1 MNAKDIAVIV
11 QCRLSSS
18 RLPGKALKPLGGKPI
33 IEWTLDSMKL
43 VEAGSYCLAVDED
56 SFDALK
62 PIADK
67 CGYDIFAGPLD
78 DVLLRYC
85 LAIKKIGC
93 KAVLRAT
100 GDNPFLFYEAAQAL
114 CAEFIRQSAISQ
126 IDYMTWTGLP
136 HGSGVE
142 IFNAES
148 LLKAESSA
156 REPYDRE
163 HVGPALYNHK
173 NEFISVF
180 MRAPARFFFPEY
192 RTTVDTAADYR
203 RASAVVEM
211 LGGTAPK
218 NPYMAEQII
227 SALKEPSLCDTVLFV
242 PSVKKG
248 YGTGH
253 LRRSLEAALTSG
265 AFVYIPENPTL
276 EETESIIS
284 EYAEAGLKDYR
295 IVRRFP
301 EKGEYSLIA
310 ADLFAMDF
318 ETAKKLRNVGI
329 LAAIDEGSKF
339 GNWCDYLLDI
349 IPSYNIARAANMD
362 DPCFI
367 TRPVI
372 VRNGGKAASVK
383 DFSKILVCL
392 GGEDPA
398 HLTEAAAHF
407 FASDLRHVTA
417 ITSDSTLT
425 GDDDDSG
432 ADSESSGISM
442 LNIKYVPPMRN
453 LREKLHAY
461 DLVVTHY
468 GLTAFEAAAA
478 GSAVIL
484 LATSDLHRRLA
495 EKYGFF
501 CLDKKDISKAGG
513 FEKFGIKTID
523 KFYPSVQNE
532 IPQKNLGNF
541 IERLSHSKRLLCPVC
556 RSEKDVPNSIVART
570 ELRTFRRCA
579 DCGMVYMAW
588 TADKKDKK
596 YTKTYFAEQYK
607 NQYGRT
613 YLEDFS
619 SIKAQSVRRIME
631 INSVLHAGGKAKPSV
646 LDIGC
651 AYGPFLSAANDGGW
665 LPYGTDISEDA
676 VEYVR
681 KTLLFPAACAQFP
694 DFDAAEEF
702 GINGFDAVTMW
713 YVIEHFQDLKA
724 VLEKVSSLVKKGGV
738 FAFSTPSGSGV
749 SARFCKQSFFEN
761 SPSDHY
767 TIWEPENTSKILKRF
782 GFSVV
787 SIVSTGHHAERFPLV
802 KKYGWEKGSVK
813 FRFFDAF
820 SHLMSL
826 GDTFEVYCRKE
837 I

>member
-1 MNAKDIAVIV
+1 MNANDIAVIV

-18 RLPGKALKPLGGKPI
+18 RLPGKALKLLGGKPI
-33 IEWTLDSMKL
+33 IEWTLNSMKL
-43 VEAGSYCLAVDED
+43 VEAGSYWLAVDED
-56 SFDALK
+56 SYEALK
-62 PIADK
+62 PVADK
-67 CGYDIFAGPLD
+67 CGYNIFAGPLE

-114 CAEFIRQSAISQ
+114 AVEFIRQSAISR

-148 LLKAESSA
+148 LLKAEASA

-211 LGGTAPK
+211 LGGTATK
-218 NPYMAEQII
+218 NPYTAEQII
-227 SALKEPSLCDTVLFV
+227 SALKEPSVCDTVLFV

-276 EETESIIS
+276 EETESILE
-284 EYAEAGLKDYR
+284 EYVEAGLKDYR

-318 ETAKKLRNVGI
+318 ETAKKLRNAGI

-349 IPSYNIARAANMD
+349 IPSYNAARAANMD

-372 VRNGGKAASVK
+372 VRNGDKCTSVK

-407 FASDLRHVTA
+407 FASDSRHVTA

-425 GDDDDSG
+425 GEDNSDTDENNSG
-432 ADSESSGISM
+432 EPV

-484 LATSDLHRRLA
+484 LSTSDLHRRLA
-495 EKYGFF
+495 EKYGFI
-501 CLDKKDISKAGG
+501 CLDKKNIAKAGG
-513 FEKFGIKTID
+513 FEKFNIKMID
-523 KFYPSVQNE
+523 KLYPSVPNE

-541 IERLSHSKRLLCPVC
+541 IEQLSHSKRQLCPVC
-556 RSEKDVPNSIVART
+556 RSEKKLPDSVVART

-579 DCGMVYMAW
+579 NCGMVYMSW
-588 TADKKDKK
+588 TADRAAKK

-607 NQYGRT
+607 EQYGRT
-613 YLEDFS
+613 YLEDFPA
-619 SIKAQSVRRIME
+619 IKAQSVRRIME

-676 VEYVR
+676 IEYVR

-749 SARFCKQSFFEN
+749 SARFSKQSFFEN

-782 GFSVV
+782 GFSAV
-787 SIVSTGHHAERFPLV
+787 SIVSTGHHAERFPIV
-802 KKYGWEKGSVK
+802 KKHGWEKGGVRFK
-813 FRFFDAF
+813 FFDAM
-820 SHLMSL
+820 SHALSL